1 MMTTDARPSAP
12 IACTLSSGNFRQRLA
27 WIATL
32 NRHALRMRHRN
43 GRLLELTYAPD
54 AVDQVSEMVRREQ
67 ECCAFLTFTLHRE
80 ADAIRLVI
88 EAPEAAA
95 DSLDAV
101 FEPFEAPDA
110 AGGGCGCGPAARH
123 DAAH

>member
-1 MMTTDARPSAP
+1 MTADVRPSAP
-12 IACTLSSGNFRQRLA
+12 IACTLKSGDFRQRLA
-27 WIATL
+27 WMAAL
-32 NRHALRMRHRN
+32 NRDALRTRLRD
-43 GRLLELTYAPD
+43 GRRLELTYAPD
-54 AVDQVSEMVRREQ
+54 AVDRVSEMVRREQ
-67 ECCAFLTFTLHRE
+67 QCCAFLSFTLHRE

-101 FEPFEAPDA
+101 FEPFEAPVA
-110 AGGGCGCGPAARH
+110 AAGGCGCGPAARH

>member
-1 MMTTDARPSAP
+1 MTADVRPSTP
-12 IACTLSSGNFRQRLA
+12 IACTLNSGDFRQRLA
-27 WIATL
+27 WIAAL
-32 NRHALRMRHRN
+32 NRDGLRTRHRD
-43 GRLLELTYAPD
+43 GRRLELTYAPD

-67 ECCAFLTFTLHRE
+67 QCCAFLSFTLHRE
-80 ADAIRLVI
+80 AGAIRLVI

-101 FEPFEAPDA
+101 FEPFEAPVA
-110 AGGGCGCGPAARH
+110 AAGGCGCGPAARH